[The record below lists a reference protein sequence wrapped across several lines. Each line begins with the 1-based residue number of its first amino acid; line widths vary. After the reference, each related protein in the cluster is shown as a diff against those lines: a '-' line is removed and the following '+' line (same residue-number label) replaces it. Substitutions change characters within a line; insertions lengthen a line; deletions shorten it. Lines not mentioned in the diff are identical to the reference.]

1 MVPKV
6 TAIITTFNR
15 VKFLPQAVESV
26 FAQTMTDF
34 ELIVLDNSSSDG
46 TSDVMTRYTD
56 PRVRYHRHEAMGIS
70 EQRNLGISLASSN
83 YVAFL
88 DDDDVW
94 LPNKLAEQ
102 VKVMEQSGSATGL
115 VYGGFRFYDDTGRR
129 WGQHTPTLT
138 GSVLDGLL
146 WARNPFCGSASNP
159 MLDRRCVIAVGG
171 YDTRVL
177 VGEDW
182 ELYLRL
188 AERYELVGVQ
198 EVVLEIRQHSGPRL
212 GQRID
217 AALSTERH
225 VYRRFSSRMSASL
238 RSRYLQK
245 IGGKYVRLGNR
256 RRGRSL
262 LGAAL
267 KVQPF
272 NLFAWTQLLLSMFD
286 SETYRRFHAV
296 YHRYLRAW

>member
-1 MVPKV
+1 MPKT

-15 VKFLPQAVESV
+15 VKFLSQAVESV
-26 FAQTMTDF
+26 LAQTLTDF
-34 ELIVLDNSSSDG
+34 ELIVLDNSSCDG
-46 TSDVMTRYTD
+46 TSDVMARYTD

-102 VKVMEQSGSATGL
+102 LKVMEQSVTATGL

-146 WARNPFCGSASNP
+146 WTRNPFCGSASNP
-159 MLDRRCVIAVGG
+159 MLDRRCVIEVGG
-171 YDTRVL
+171 YDTRML

-198 EVVLEIRQHSGPRL
+198 EVVLQIRQHSGPRL
-212 GQRID
+212 GQRLD
-217 AALSTERH
+217 AALVTDRR
-225 VYRRFSSRMSASL
+225 VYRRFHKTMPKDL

-245 IGGKYVRLGNR
+245 IGGKYIRLNMILKGR
-256 RRGRSL
+256 RIL
-262 LGAAL
+262 IHAI
-267 KVQPF
+267 
-272 NLFAWTQLLLSMFD
+272 NLNKKNAFAYIQLIMSFTKP
-286 SETYRRFHAV
+286 SIYSTIHKI
-296 YHRYLRAW
+296 YHRYLRRY